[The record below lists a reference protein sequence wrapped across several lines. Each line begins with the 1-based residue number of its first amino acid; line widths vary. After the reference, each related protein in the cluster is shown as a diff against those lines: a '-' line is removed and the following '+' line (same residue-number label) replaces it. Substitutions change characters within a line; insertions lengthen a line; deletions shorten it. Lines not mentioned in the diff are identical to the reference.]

1 MPVDRSDTFGEK
13 THASEDSA
21 ILITRYGG
29 LARNALEKI
38 NAHDLHDLEVVPQ
51 RRIEVDSRNGVLDSV
66 PRSGS

>member
-1 MPVDRSDTFGEK
+1 MPNEVGTFSNP
-13 THASEDSA
+13 HSEHSA

-29 LARNALEKI
+29 LARNTLEKS